1 MTALVTDHMLAEVL
15 ETAGITDAVAGP
27 DALASP
33 SYLAL
38 ESRSVFGMR
47 DGQRVFMKV
56 MHPEMR
62 GGFDLAAAMALATA
76 AGDAGAGPCVVWSE
90 GAAIAMQAVNGG
102 PARQSTL
109 QDAAFMRAAMG
120 SLKRLHGCP
129 ALAGRFDPYAQI
141 EAMTDLPEDAPW
153 IFALLDSIREPLMAA
168 PTVPC
173 RNDGSSS
180 NLMTNGLLVDYDR
193 AGMND
198 PMYDVGAL
206 LAEMTD
212 FEEDMRPAFAAYGG
226 SEADFARARLWS
238 IVDDVLHG
246 LWARGHGKTSVRR
259 AVEWVKYSE
268 WRLMRARM
276 QLSHPQFELK
286 ARTIRGTA

>member
-15 ETAGITDAVAGP
+15 EVAGITDTVAGP
-27 DALASP
+27 DAIASP

-47 DGQRVFMKV
+47 DGQRVYLKV

-62 GGFDLAAAMALATA
+62 GDFDLPAAMALATA
-76 AGDAGAGPCVVWSE
+76 AGDAGAGPRVVWSG
-90 GAAIAMQAVNGG
+90 GAAIAMEAIEGRA
-102 PARQSTL
+102 ARQVTL
-109 QDAAFMRAAMG
+109 QDAAFMQAAMG
-120 SLKRLHGCP
+120 SVKRLHGCAP
-129 ALAGRFDPYAQI
+129 MPDRFDPFAQI
-141 EAMTDLPEDAPW
+141 EAMTDLPEDVPW
-153 IFALLDSIREPLMAA
+153 MLALLDSIREPLMAA

-193 AGMND
+193 SGMND

-206 LAEMTD
+206 LTEMTD

-226 SEADFARARLWS
+226 TEADFARARLWS
-238 IVDDVLHG
+238 IVDDVMHG
-246 LWARGHGKTSVRR
+246 LWARGHGKTSIRR
-259 AVEWVKYSE
+259 AVEWLKYSE